1 MPFDFREVHDTL
13 TVSLPC
19 MPPPIPRIART
30 SLMQSLPMSTTEGM
44 IVTQGSRFGGY
55 GLILSKGEFGF
66 GRGKVVFPYNLLDL
80 KRTAWEG
87 PELRA
92 GKHTIVLQGRL
103 VPAWA
108 RAARACST

>member
-1 MPFDFREVHDTL
+1 
-13 TVSLPC
+13 
-19 MPPPIPRIART
+19 
-30 SLMQSLPMSTTEGM
+30 MQSLPMSTAEGM